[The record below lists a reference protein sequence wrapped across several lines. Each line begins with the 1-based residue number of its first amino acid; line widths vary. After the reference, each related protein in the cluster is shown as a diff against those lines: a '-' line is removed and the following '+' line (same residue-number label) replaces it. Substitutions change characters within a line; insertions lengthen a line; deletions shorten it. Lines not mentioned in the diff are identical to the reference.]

1 MQLADLQSKSDQ
13 ELLDIAVEVGA
24 VDDGSNPRRMDI
36 FRKMFKVYSDQ
47 DESIEAIGILS
58 ILNEG
63 YGFLRENGDQV
74 SGDVRPPKDGERY
87 FGLVKVGEVNG
98 TDPDSSKKRPK
109 FESLTPIFPEEMIIL
124 ELSLIHI

>member
-13 ELLDIAVEVGA
+13 ELLDIAVEAGA

-63 YGFLRENGDQV
+63 YGFLRENGDQRG
-74 SGDVRPPKDGERY
+74 SGDVYVCLLYTSPSPRD
-87 FGLVKVGEVNG
+87 
-98 TDPDSSKKRPK
+98 
-109 FESLTPIFPEEMIIL
+109 
-124 ELSLIHI
+124 